1 MLKKL
6 LSPKNLNP
14 AFSKFEIKSLKFK
27 QGKKMSNIGV
37 VVLAAGL
44 GTRMKSTKP
53 KVLFELCGEP
63 MIIHILRKAYEIS
76 SDVSVVL
83 SYQKELVEAKIKEIF
98 PQTKIY
104 EQNLKEFPGTAGAL
118 KNIPLNSEKTLILC
132 GDMPLI
138 KINDLIRLSAGNSDI
153 ALSVFEA
160 ADPYGYGRVIVNNG
174 KVEAIVEQKDATETQ
189 KMIKSA
195 NAGCYCF
202 KSEVLREI
210 LPLIGNENSQ
220 KEFYLTDAIKIA
232 NERGLKC
239 WAISV
244 EEQNFMGINDK
255 FQLSIAQ
262 NLMQDEIK
270 KNLMKSGVLMRL
282 PNSIYIDARAKFEG
296 ECVIEEN
303 VSVIG
308 ECLIKNSV
316 IKSGSVVENSVIED
330 SDVGPLAH
338 IRTKCEIKNTHIGNF
353 VELKAARLN
362 GVKAGHLSYLG
373 DCEIG
378 PGSNVGCGTITCNYD
393 GKAKHKT
400 IIGKN
405 VFIGSDTQ
413 LIAPVKVGDDVLIA
427 AGSTVTSDVPSGALA
442 ISRTKQVN
450 KEGFFYKFFNDTK
463 SD

>member
-1 MLKKL
+1 MNDT
-6 LSPKNLNP
+6 SV
-14 AFSKFEIKSLKFK
+14 I
-27 QGKKMSNIGV
+27 I
-37 VVLAAGL
+37 LAAGL
-44 GTRMKSTKP
+44 GTRMKSARP

-63 MIIHILRKAYEIS
+63 MIIHVLKQAYAVS
-76 SDVSVVL
+76 NDVSVVL
-83 SYQKELVEAKIKEIF
+83 YYEKEKIESVIKNIF

-104 EQNLKEFPGTAGAL
+104 AQDLANFPGTAGAL
-118 KNIPLNSEKTLILC
+118 KNVELSGKKIIVTC
-132 GDMPLI
+132 GDMPLV
-138 KINDLIRLSAGNSDI
+138 KATDLMRLAANDADI

-282 PNSIYIDARAKFEG
+282 PNSVYIDARAKFEG
-296 ECVIEEN
+296 ECIIEEN

-316 IKSGSVVENSVIED
+316 IED

-338 IRTKCEIKNTHIGNF
+338 IRPKCEIKNTHIGNF
-353 VELKAARLN
+353 VELKAAKLN

-378 PGSNVGCGTITCNYD
+378 SGTNVGCGTITCNYD

-413 LIAPVKVGDDVLIA
+413 LVAPVKVDDDVLIA
-427 AGSTVTSDVPSGALA
+427 AGSTITSDVPSGALA

-450 KEGFFYKFFNDTK
+450 KEGFFYKFFNDAK
-463 SD
+463 SDENAKK

>member
-1 MLKKL
+1 MNDT
-6 LSPKNLNP
+6 SV
-14 AFSKFEIKSLKFK
+14 I
-27 QGKKMSNIGV
+27 I
-37 VVLAAGL
+37 LAAGL
-44 GTRMKSTKP
+44 GTRMKSARP

-63 MIIHILRKAYEIS
+63 IIIHVLKQAYAVS
-76 SDVSVVL
+76 NDVSVVL
-83 SYQKELVEAKIKEIF
+83 YYEKEKIESVIKNIF

-104 EQNLKEFPGTAGAL
+104 AQDLANFPGTAGAL
-118 KNIPLNSEKTLILC
+118 KNVELSGKKIIVTC
-132 GDMPLI
+132 GDMPLV
-138 KINDLIRLSAGNSDI
+138 KATDLMRLAANDADI

-282 PNSIYIDARAKFEG
+282 PNSVYIDSRAKFEG

-308 ECLIKNSV
+308 ECVIKNSV
-316 IKSGSVVENSVIED
+316 IKSGSVVENSIIED

-338 IRTKCEIKNTHIGNF
+338 LRPKCEIKNTHIGNF
-353 VELKAARLN
+353 VELKAARLD

-378 PGSNVGCGTITCNYD
+378 RGTNVGCGTITCNYD

-413 LIAPVKVGDDVLIA
+413 LVAPVKVGDDVLIA

-450 KEGFFYKFFNDTK
+450 KEGFFYKFFNGAK
-463 SD
+463 SDENAKK

>member
-1 MLKKL
+1 MNDT
-6 LSPKNLNP
+6 SV
-14 AFSKFEIKSLKFK
+14 I
-27 QGKKMSNIGV
+27 I
-37 VVLAAGL
+37 LAAGL
-44 GTRMKSTKP
+44 GTRMKSARP

-63 MIIHILRKAYEIS
+63 MIIHVLKQAYAVS
-76 SDVSVVL
+76 NDVSVAL
-83 SYQKELVEAKIKEIF
+83 YYEKEKIESVIKNIF

-104 EQNLKEFPGTAGAL
+104 AQDLANFPGTAGAL
-118 KNIPLNSEKTLILC
+118 KNVELSGKKIIVTC
-132 GDMPLI
+132 GDMPLV
-138 KINDLIRLSAGNSDI
+138 KATDLMRLAENDADI

-160 ADPYGYGRVIVNNG
+160 ADPYGYGRVIINNG

-262 NLMQDEIK
+262 NLMQEEIK

-282 PNSIYIDARAKFEG
+282 PNSVYIDSRAKFEG
-296 ECVIEEN
+296 ECVVEEN

-308 ECLIKNSV
+308 ECVIKNSV

-338 IRTKCEIKNTHIGNF
+338 IRPKCEIKNTHIGNF
-353 VELKAARLN
+353 VELKAARLD

-378 PGSNVGCGTITCNYD
+378 SGTNVGCGTITCNYD

-413 LIAPVKVGDDVLIA
+413 LVAPVKVGDDVLIA

-450 KEGFFYKFFNDTK
+450 KEGFFYKFFNDAK
-463 SD
+463 SDENAKK

>member
-1 MLKKL
+1 MNDT
-6 LSPKNLNP
+6 SV
-14 AFSKFEIKSLKFK
+14 I
-27 QGKKMSNIGV
+27 I
-37 VVLAAGL
+37 LAAGL
-44 GTRMKSTKP
+44 GTRMKSARP

-63 MIIHILRKAYEIS
+63 MIIHVLKQAYS
-76 SDVSVVL
+76 VSNDVSVVL
-83 SYQKELVEAKIKEIF
+83 YYEKEKIESVIKNIF

-104 EQNLKEFPGTAGAL
+104 AQDLANFPGTAGAL
-118 KNIPLNSEKTLILC
+118 KNVELSGKKIIVTC
-132 GDMPLI
+132 GDMPLV
-138 KINDLIRLSAGNSDI
+138 KATDLMRLAANDADI
-153 ALSVFEA
+153 SLSVFEA
-160 ADPYGYGRVIVNNG
+160 ADPYGYGRVIINNG

-255 FQLSIAQ
+255 FQLSIAE

-282 PNSIYIDARAKFEG
+282 PNSIYIDARVKFEG
-296 ECVIEEN
+296 ECVVEEN

-308 ECLIKNSV
+308 ACLIKNSV
-316 IKSGSVVENSVIED
+316 IKSGSVVENSVVED

-338 IRTKCEIKNTHIGNF
+338 LRPKCEIKNTHIGNF

-378 PGSNVGCGTITCNYD
+378 SGTNVGCGTITCNYD

-442 ISRTKQVN
+442 ISRTKQIN
-450 KEGFFYKFFNDTK
+450 KEGFFYKFFNDAK
-463 SD
+463 SDENAKK

>member
-1 MLKKL
+1 MNDT
-6 LSPKNLNP
+6 SV
-14 AFSKFEIKSLKFK
+14 I
-27 QGKKMSNIGV
+27 I
-37 VVLAAGL
+37 LAAGL
-44 GTRMKSTKP
+44 GTRMKSARP

-63 MIIHILRKAYEIS
+63 MIIHVLKQAYS
-76 SDVSVVL
+76 VSNDVSVVL
-83 SYQKELVEAKIKEIF
+83 YYEKEKIESVIKNIF

-104 EQNLKEFPGTAGAL
+104 AQDLANFPGTAGAL
-118 KNIPLNSEKTLILC
+118 KNVELSGKKIIVTC
-132 GDMPLI
+132 GDMPLV
-138 KINDLIRLSAGNSDI
+138 KATDLMRLAANDADI

-160 ADPYGYGRVIVNNG
+160 ADPYGYGRVIINNG

-255 FQLSIAQ
+255 FQLSIAE
-262 NLMQDEIK
+262 NLMQYEIK

-282 PNSIYIDARAKFEG
+282 PNSVYIDSRAKFEG

-308 ECLIKNSV
+308 ECVIKNSV

-338 IRTKCEIKNTHIGNF
+338 IRPKCEIKNTHIGNF
-353 VELKAARLN
+353 VELKAARLD

-378 PGSNVGCGTITCNYD
+378 SGTNVGCGTITCNYD

-413 LIAPVKVGDDVLIA
+413 LVAPVKVGDDVLIA

-450 KEGFFYKFFNDTK
+450 KEGFFYKFFNDAK
-463 SD
+463 SDENAKK

>member
-1 MLKKL
+1 MNDT
-6 LSPKNLNP
+6 SV
-14 AFSKFEIKSLKFK
+14 I
-27 QGKKMSNIGV
+27 I
-37 VVLAAGL
+37 LAAGL
-44 GTRMKSTKP
+44 GTRMKSARP

-63 MIIHILRKAYEIS
+63 MIIHVLKQAYAVS
-76 SDVSVVL
+76 NDVSVVL
-83 SYQKELVEAKIKEIF
+83 YYEKEKIESVIKNIF

-104 EQNLKEFPGTAGAL
+104 AQDLANFPGTAGAL
-118 KNIPLNSEKTLILC
+118 KNVELSGKKIIVTC
-132 GDMPLI
+132 GDMPLV
-138 KINDLIRLSAGNSDI
+138 KATDLMRLAANDADI

-160 ADPYGYGRVIVNNG
+160 ADPYGYGRVIINNG

-189 KMIKSA
+189 KMIRSA

-202 KSEVLREI
+202 KSEILREI

-232 NERGLKC
+232 NERSLKC

-282 PNSIYIDARAKFEG
+282 PNSIYIDSRAKFEG
-296 ECVIEEN
+296 ECVIAEN

-316 IKSGSVVENSVIED
+316 IKSGSVIENSVIED

-338 IRTKCEIKNTHIGNF
+338 LRPKCEIKNTHIGNF

-378 PGSNVGCGTITCNYD
+378 SGTNVGCGTITCNYD

-450 KEGFFYKFFNDTK
+450 KEGFFHKFFNDAK
-463 SD
+463 SGDENAKK

>member
-1 MLKKL
+1 MNDT
-6 LSPKNLNP
+6 SV
-14 AFSKFEIKSLKFK
+14 I
-27 QGKKMSNIGV
+27 I
-37 VVLAAGL
+37 LAAGL
-44 GTRMKSTKP
+44 GTRMKSARP

-63 MIIHILRKAYEIS
+63 MIIHVLKQAYAVS
-76 SDVSVVL
+76 NDVSVVL
-83 SYQKELVEAKIKEIF
+83 YYEKEKIESVIKNIF

-104 EQNLKEFPGTAGAL
+104 AQDLANFPGTAGAL
-118 KNIPLNSEKTLILC
+118 KNVELSGKKIIVTC
-132 GDMPLI
+132 GDMPLV
-138 KINDLIRLSAGNSDI
+138 KATDLMRLAANDADI

-160 ADPYGYGRVIVNNG
+160 ADPYGYGRVIINNG

-255 FQLSIAQ
+255 FQLSIAE
-262 NLMQDEIK
+262 NLMQEEIK
-270 KNLMKSGVLMRL
+270 KNLMKAGVLMRL
-282 PNSIYIDARAKFEG
+282 PNSIYIDSRAKFEG

-308 ECLIKNSV
+308 ACLIKNSV
-316 IKSGSVVENSVIED
+316 IKSGSVVESSVIED

-338 IRTKCEIKNTHIGNF
+338 LRPKCEIKNTHIGNF

-373 DCEIG
+373 DCEV
-378 PGSNVGCGTITCNYD
+378 GSGTNVGCGTITCNYD

-442 ISRTKQVN
+442 ISRAKQVN
-450 KEGFFYKFFNDTK
+450 KEGFFYKFFNGAK
-463 SD
+463 SDENAKK

>member
-1 MLKKL
+1 MNDT
-6 LSPKNLNP
+6 SV
-14 AFSKFEIKSLKFK
+14 I
-27 QGKKMSNIGV
+27 I
-37 VVLAAGL
+37 LAAGL
-44 GTRMKSTKP
+44 GTRMKSARP

-63 MIIHILRKAYEIS
+63 MIIHVLKQAYS
-76 SDVSVVL
+76 VSNDVSVVL
-83 SYQKELVEAKIKEIF
+83 YYEKEKIESVIKNIF

-104 EQNLKEFPGTAGAL
+104 AQDLANFPGTAGAL
-118 KNIPLNSEKTLILC
+118 KNVELSGKKIIVTC
-132 GDMPLI
+132 GDMPLV
-138 KINDLIRLSAGNSDI
+138 KATDLMRLAANDADI

-160 ADPYGYGRVIVNNG
+160 ADPYGYGRVIINNG

-282 PNSIYIDARAKFEG
+282 PNSVYIDSRAKFEG

-338 IRTKCEIKNTHIGNF
+338 LRPKCEIKNTHIGNF

-413 LIAPVKVGDDVLIA
+413 LVAPVKVGDDVLIA

-450 KEGFFYKFFNDTK
+450 KEGFFYKFFNDAK
-463 SD
+463 SDENAKK

>member
-1 MLKKL
+1 MNDT
-6 LSPKNLNP
+6 SV
-14 AFSKFEIKSLKFK
+14 I
-27 QGKKMSNIGV
+27 I
-37 VVLAAGL
+37 LAAGL
-44 GTRMKSTKP
+44 GTRMKSARP

-63 MIIHILRKAYEIS
+63 MIIHVLKQAYAVS
-76 SDVSVVL
+76 NDVSVVL
-83 SYQKELVEAKIKEIF
+83 YYEKEKIESVIKNIF

-104 EQNLKEFPGTAGAL
+104 AQDLANFPGTAGAL
-118 KNIPLNSEKTLILC
+118 KNVELSGKKIIVTC
-132 GDMPLI
+132 GDMPLV
-138 KINDLIRLSAGNSDI
+138 KATDLMRLAANDADI

-220 KEFYLTDAIKIA
+220 KEFYLTDTIKIA

-239 WAISV
+239 WAVSV

-270 KNLMKSGVLMRL
+270 KNWMKAGVLMRL
-282 PNSIYIDARAKFEG
+282 PSSVYIDSRTKFEG

-338 IRTKCEIKNTHIGNF
+338 LRPKCEIKNTHIGNF

-378 PGSNVGCGTITCNYD
+378 PGTNVGCGTITCNYD

-413 LIAPVKVGDDVLIA
+413 LVAPVKVGDDVLIA

-450 KEGFFYKFFNDTK
+450 KEGFFYKFFNDAK
-463 SD
+463 SDENAKK

>member
-1 MLKKL
+1 MNDT
-6 LSPKNLNP
+6 SV
-14 AFSKFEIKSLKFK
+14 I
-27 QGKKMSNIGV
+27 I
-37 VVLAAGL
+37 LAAGL
-44 GTRMKSTKP
+44 GTRMKSARP

-63 MIIHILRKAYEIS
+63 MIIHVLKQAYAVS
-76 SDVSVVL
+76 NDVSVVL
-83 SYQKELVEAKIKEIF
+83 YYEKEKIESVIKNIF

-104 EQNLKEFPGTAGAL
+104 AQDLANFPGTAGAL
-118 KNIPLNSEKTLILC
+118 KNVELSGKKIIVTC
-132 GDMPLI
+132 GDMPLV
-138 KINDLIRLSAGNSDI
+138 KATDLMRLAANDADI

-220 KEFYLTDAIKIA
+220 KEFYLTDTIKIA

-239 WAISV
+239 WAVSV

-270 KNLMKSGVLMRL
+270 KNWMKAGVLMRL
-282 PNSIYIDARAKFEG
+282 PSSVYIDSRTKFEG

-338 IRTKCEIKNTHIGNF
+338 LRPKCEIKNTHIGNF

-378 PGSNVGCGTITCNYD
+378 PGTNVGCGTITCNYD

-413 LIAPVKVGDDVLIA
+413 LVAPVKVGDDVLIA

-442 ISRTKQVN
+442 ISRAKQVN
-450 KEGFFYKFFNDTK
+450 KEGFFYKFFNGAK
-463 SD
+463 SDENAKK